1 MDEKF
6 EIYNNEF
13 HNKNIIINNSFE
25 NLNISNIDDKD
36 SFIKSNNILDD
47 TNSNIIFDDIHK
59 NNNIKRK
66 KIKKEDL
73 DNIPI
78 PIFACIYC
86 SNEKVSFNHNINE
99 ILENKYILMIS
110 AYDIKKIDLFI
121 KNKYNSFNHEY
132 IEYLKKFYNHQEA
145 KIFFKNK
152 SGNYSKN
159 KLNNK
164 SNNKFININ
173 IINRTIYNNYSK
185 HEKNKN
191 IKKKYRIN
199 INRIK
204 YNKNNNRN
212 IPKLNDLKQQ
222 IDKKIIKKKI
232 IKRKINKKNI
242 IWEKKYYNIWNPIIE
257 PILLLPNFSPKIRKS
272 KNNCSKIV
280 TNTNAKSIKQN
291 KSYLNLYT
299 YNNTKRNSKKKYI
312 NDRTNKISLIKY
324 ITRSYSKNNKSSYI
338 NLNKNKTAEKGKK
351 LFNNQKLN
359 PINLFNKGN
368 ILKNEKINKYYTS
381 KISSN
386 SKKKQNKKN
395 NKINKSIKITRSNNP
410 FKTINNSAKN
420 IFFDFLETI
429 SNKKNKKLKYNISN
443 IKNESKNKKQNK
455 TKNFSRVYSINNII
469 KYKSNKNNYKFKK
482 TKSIKSNN
490 IQIYPK

>member
-1 MDEKF
+1 M
-6 EIYNNEF
+6 
-13 HNKNIIINNSFE
+13 
-25 NLNISNIDDKD
+25 
-36 SFIKSNNILDD
+36 
-47 TNSNIIFDDIHK
+47 
-59 NNNIKRK
+59 K
-66 KIKKEDL
+66 KIK
-73 DNIPI
+73 
-78 PIFACIYC
+78 
-86 SNEKVSFNHNINE
+86 
-99 ILENKYILMIS
+99 IL
-110 AYDIKKIDLFI
+110 
-121 KNKYNSFNHEY
+121 
-132 IEYLKKFYNHQEA
+132 
-145 KIFFKNK
+145 
-152 SGNYSKN
+152 
-159 KLNNK
+159 
-164 SNNKFININ
+164 
-173 IINRTIYNNYSK
+173 
-185 HEKNKN
+185 
-191 IKKKYRIN
+191 KKKYRIN

-222 IDKKIIKKKI
+222 IDKKIIKKNI

-257 PILLLPNFSPKIRKS
+257 PVLLLPNFSTKIRKS
-272 KNNCSKIV
+272 KNNYSKIV

-312 NDRTNKISLIKY
+312 SDTTNKISLIKY

-338 NLNKNKTAEKGKK
+338 NVNKNKTAEKGKK

-368 ILKNEKINKYYTS
+368 ILKNEKINKYYSS

-386 SKKKQNKKN
+386 SKKKKNLKN
-395 NKINKSIKITRSNNP
+395 NKINKSIKITRNNNP
-410 FKTINNSAKN
+410 FKTINKSAN
-420 IFFDFLETI
+420 IFFDFLKTI
-429 SNKKNKKLKYNISN
+429 SNKKDKKLKYNISN
-443 IKNESKNKKQNK
+443 NKNESKNKKQNK